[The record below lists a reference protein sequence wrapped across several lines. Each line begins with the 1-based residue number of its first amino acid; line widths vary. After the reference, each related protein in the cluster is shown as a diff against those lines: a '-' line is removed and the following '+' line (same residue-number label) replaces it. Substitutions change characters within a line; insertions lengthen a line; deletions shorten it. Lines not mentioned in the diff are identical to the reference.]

1 MKIKIENY
9 EIALL
14 EGKRDIKIG
23 DKRNVCSFKFG
34 MYNWAMGCPIE
45 VALTLEIK

>member
-1 MKIKIENY
+1 MKNKTENY

-14 EGKRDIKIG
+14 KEKRDIKIG
-23 DKRNVCSFKFG
+23 DKRNVCSLKFG
-34 MYNWAMGCPIE
+34 MYNWMMGCPIE